1 MAVRLNNSAEGQ
13 VNGTAISTGAN
24 TGGGSGDIFAASK
37 TATASITF
45 SSTQKSHGTNS
56 YQFVFTSASESG
68 YLQWAPV
75 GEAQPTYGNRGGIWF
90 SAAPGV
96 DQFIAG
102 SRNSGGNVLTVVVST
117 ARRFKIL
124 NATGGT
130 IFTGTVDV
138 PTSTWCRFEWLVTKG
153 TTTGDGQVKFKWFVG
168 DSTTPAETEFVTT
181 TANVGTTDIAATRW
195 GRASAVGSAAWTYY
209 LDDLATQTAATDYI
223 GPFGANAAPIVST
236 PGDIIVAATGA
247 PQSIPLE
254 CTASDDGSIASYA
267 WACTLNRS
275 SARPADPVPA
285 SPSSQN
291 TTVSLQYPG
300 RYEFTVTVTD
310 NLGLPSTA
318 TQVIYVTTPTP
329 KVSGLLSNAGAFTNV
344 GGGTDIATAVSD
356 ASDTTI
362 SRSPAAPSSE
372 AIIDYYLDPMPVND
386 GFNLTLRHKLSSAG
400 TGVAKVRLKEGAT
413 VRKEW
418 TPTIPGTS
426 ATNQVLTLSSGEAA
440 AVTSWLNLILELTW
454 T

>member
-37 TATASITF
+37 TATAGIIF
-45 SSTQKSHGTNS
+45 SSTQKAHGS
-56 YQFVFTSASESG
+56 LAYQFTFTSASESG

-75 GEAQPTYGNRGGIWF
+75 GEAQPSYANRGYLWF

-102 SRNSGGNVLTVVVST
+102 SRNGSGNVLTVVLST
-117 ARRFKIL
+117 ARRFKVL
-124 NATGGT
+124 NAVGSTL
-130 IFTGTVDV
+130 FTGTVDV
-138 PTSTWCRFEWLVTKG
+138 PTSTWVRFEWIITKG
-153 TTTGDGQVKFKWFVG
+153 TTTGDGQVKFKWFTG
-168 DSTTPAETEFVTT
+168 DSTTAMETEFVTT

-209 LDDLATQTAATDYI
+209 LDDLATQTAGTTYI
-223 GPFGANAAPIVST
+223 GEYGSNAAPIVST

-247 PQSIPLE
+247 PQSIDLE
-254 CTASDDGSIASYA
+254 CTATDDGSIASYA

-275 SARPADPVPA
+275 SARPSDPVPA

-291 TTVSLQYPG
+291 TTVSIQHPG
-300 RYEFTVTVTD
+300 RYEYTVTVTD
-310 NLGLPSTA
+310 NLGAVSTA

-329 KVSGLLSNAGAFTNV
+329 KASGLLSNAGAFTNV
-344 GGGTDIATAVSD
+344 GGGTDIATAISD
-356 ASDTTI
+356 GSDTT
-362 SRSPAAPSSE
+362 SARSPAAPGAE
-372 AIIDYYLDPMPVND
+372 AIIDYYLDPLPVND

-426 ATNQVLTLSSGEAA
+426 ATNQVLNLSSGEAA
-440 AVTSWLNLILELTW
+440 AVTSWLNLILEVTW